1 MTASR
6 SQRIRVGL
14 DSRSYD
20 IVIGPDLLA
29 QAGALIKDVIGN
41 RPLIL
46 LSDETVAQIY
56 RPKLEAAL
64 AAAGIAAPPAVLVPA
79 GEDSKSLE
87 SYGRAAESILALGI
101 DRKTVILAL
110 GGGVVGDLAGFL
122 AATLLRGIDFIQIPT
137 TLLAQVDSS
146 VGGKTGI
153 DSAHGKNLI
162 GAFHQPL
169 LVIADTDTLI
179 TLPSRELKAGYAEV
193 VKYGLLGDSDFFAWL
208 DENGTSILDGDSVAQ
223 VHAIAACCKAK
234 AEIVAADERE
244 GGQRALLNLGHTFG
258 HALEVESGFGAVSN
272 GEVILN
278 HGEAVSVGMVMAF
291 DLSVRL
297 GFCQANDLMRVRTHL
312 REHGLPVSPPRDV
325 QFDAHAL
332 IHRMQGDKKAEGGRL
347 TFVLVN
353 GIGHAFVA
361 RDVAISAVEAALSHA
376 LAA

>member
-1 MTASR
+1 MTASP
-6 SQRIRVGL
+6 SQRVRVGL
-14 DSRSYD
+14 DDRSYD
-20 IVIGPDLLA
+20 IVIEPGALA
-29 QAGALIKDVIGN
+29 RAGALIKDVVGS

-46 LSDETVAQIY
+46 VSDETVAGLY
-56 RPKLEAAL
+56 RAKLEASL
-64 AAAGIAAPPAVLVPA
+64 AAAGIAAPPAVLIAA
-79 GEDSKSLE
+79 GEESKSLE
-87 SYGRAAESILALGI
+87 NYARAAECILALGI
-101 DRKTVILAL
+101 DRRTVILAL

-169 LVIADTDTLI
+169 LVIADTDTLM
-179 TLPSRELKAGYAEV
+179 TLPPRELKAGYAEV
-193 VKYGLLGDSDFFAWL
+193 VKYGLLGDADFFEWL
-208 DENGTSILDGDSVAQ
+208 EANGASVLDGDSAAQ
-223 VHAIAACCKAK
+223 VQAVAICCKAK

-258 HALEVESGFGAVSN
+258 HALEVESGFGGV
-272 GEVILN
+272 LN
-278 HGEAVSVGMVMAF
+278 HGEAVSIGMVIAF

-297 GFCQANDLMRVRTHL
+297 GFCQPNDLMRMRAHL
-312 REHGLPVSPPRDV
+312 WSHGLPIAPPRDV
-325 QFDAHAL
+325 AFDANAL

-353 GIGHAFVA
+353 AIGHAFVA
-361 RDVAISAVEAALSHA
+361 RDVDRGAVETALNHA

>member
-1 MTASR
+1 MSAPPTER
-6 SQRIRVGL
+6 VRVGL
-14 DSRSYD
+14 EDRGYD
-20 IVIGPDLLA
+20 IAIGP
-29 QAGALIKDVIGN
+29 GLIGRLGVLVKETVGD

-46 LSDETVAQIY
+46 VSDETVAALY
-56 RPKLEAAL
+56 RAKVEAAL
-64 AAAGIAAPPAVLVPA
+64 VAAGIAVPPAVLIPA
-79 GEDSKSLE
+79 GEESKSLA
-87 SYGRAAESILALGI
+87 SYARTAEEILALGV

-169 LVIADTDTLI
+169 LVVADTDTLK
-179 TLPSRELKAGYAEV
+179 TLPPRELKAGYAEV
-193 VKYGLLGDSDFFAWL
+193 VKYGLLGDAEFFEWL
-208 DENGTSILDGDSVAQ
+208 EEHGADVLQGDPAAQ
-223 VHAIAACCKAK
+223 VQAIAKCCAAK
-234 AEIVAADERE
+234 AAIVAADERE

-258 HALEVESGFGAVSN
+258 HALEAESGFGN
-272 GEVILN
+272 ILN
-278 HGEAVSVGMVMAF
+278 HGEGVSIGMVMAF

-297 GFCQANDLMRVRTHL
+297 GHCPANDLMRMRAHL
-312 REHGLPVSPPRDV
+312 RAHGLPVSPPRNVDFV
-325 QFDAHAL
+325 PHAL
-332 IHRMQGDKKAEGGRL
+332 IRRMQGDKKAERGRL

-353 GIGHAFVA
+353 GIGQAFVA
-361 RDVAISAVEAALSHA
+361 KDVAASIVETALTHA

>member
-1 MTASR
+1 MSGPPAER
-6 SQRIRVGL
+6 VHVGL
-14 DSRSYD
+14 EGRGYD
-20 IVIGPDLLA
+20 IVIGRGLMNRLGD
-29 QAGALIKDVIGN
+29 LIKEVAGD
-41 RPLIL
+41 RPLVL
-46 LSDETVAQIY
+46 VSDETVAALY
-56 RPKLEAAL
+56 RSKVEAAL
-64 AAAGIAAPPAVLVPA
+64 AAADLPIPQAVLIPP
-79 GEDSKSLE
+79 GEDSKSLAHYA
-87 SYGRAAESILALGI
+87 STAEAILALGV

-169 LVIADTDTLI
+169 LVVADTDTLT

-193 VKYGLLGDSDFFAWL
+193 VKYGLLGDAEFFDWL
-208 DENGTSILDGDSVAQ
+208 EENGAHLLGGDPAAQ
-223 VHAIAACCKAK
+223 VYAIKRSCEAK
-234 AEIVAADERE
+234 AAIVAADERE

-258 HALEVESGFGAVSN
+258 HALEVESGFGHV
-272 GEVILN
+272 LN
-278 HGEAVSVGMVMAF
+278 HGEGVSIGMVMAF

-297 GFCQANDLMRVRTHL
+297 GYCQPNDLMRMRTHL
-312 REHGLPVSPPRDV
+312 RNHGLPVSPPRDV
-325 QFDAHAL
+325 DFEPHAL
-332 IHRMQGDKKAEGGRL
+332 IRRMRGDKKAERGRL

-353 GIGHAFVA
+353 GIGQAFVA
-361 RDVAISAVEAALSHA
+361 KDVAQSIVETALTHA

>member
-1 MTASR
+1 MSLSPTER
-6 SQRIRVGL
+6 VRVGL
-14 DSRSYD
+14 EDRGYD
-20 IVIGPDLLA
+20 IVIGPGLL
-29 QAGALIKDVIGN
+29 GRLGTLIKDTIGD

-46 LSDETVAQIY
+46 VSDETVAALY
-56 RPKLEAAL
+56 RSKVEAAL
-64 AAAGIAAPPAVLVPA
+64 GAAGIAAPPAVLFPA
-79 GEDSKSLE
+79 GEENKSLAN
-87 SYGRAAESILALGI
+87 YAKLAEQVLALGV

-169 LVIADTDTLI
+169 LVVADTDTLT

-193 VKYGLLGDSDFFAWL
+193 VKYGLLGDPAFFEWL
-208 DENGTSILDGDSVAQ
+208 EENGADVLQGDPAAQ
-223 VHAIAACCKAK
+223 VYAVKRSCEAK
-234 AEIVAADERE
+234 AAIVAADERE

-258 HALEVESGFGAVSN
+258 HALEVESGFGNV
-272 GEVILN
+272 LN
-278 HGEAVSVGMVMAF
+278 HGEAVSIGMVMAF

-297 GFCQANDLMRVRTHL
+297 GHCSPNDLMRMRAHL
-312 REHGLPVSPPRDV
+312 RAHGLPVSPPRDV
-325 QFDAHAL
+325 DFEPHAL
-332 IHRMQGDKKAEGGRL
+332 IRRMQGDKKAERGRL

-353 GIGHAFVA
+353 GIGQAFVA
-361 RDVAISAVEAALSHA
+361 KDVAQGIVETALTHA

>member
-1 MTASR
+1 MSGHLSR
-6 SQRIRVGL
+6 RVRVGL
-14 DSRSYD
+14 DSRAYD
-20 IVIGPDLLA
+20 IVIEPGALA
-29 QAGALIKDVIGN
+29 RAGALIKDVVGN

-46 LSDETVAQIY
+46 VSDETVAEIY

-64 AAAGIAAPPAVLVPA
+64 AAAGIAAPPTVLIPP
-79 GEDSKSLE
+79 GEESKSLT
-87 SYGRAAESILALGI
+87 SYARAAESILALGV

-169 LVIADTDTLI
+169 LVVADTETLT
-179 TLPSRELKAGYAEV
+179 TLPSRELQAGYAEV
-193 VKYGLLGDSDFFAWL
+193 VKYGLLGDSIFFDWL
-208 DENGTSILDGDSVAQ
+208 EEHGASVLGGDSQAQ
-223 VHAIAACCKAK
+223 VYAIAACCEAKAK
-234 AEIVAADERE
+234 IVAADERE
-244 GGQRALLNLGHTFG
+244 GAQRALLNLGHTFG
-258 HALEVESGFGAVSN
+258 HALEVESGFGGA
-272 GEVILN
+272 LN
-278 HGEAVSVGMVMAF
+278 HGEAVSIGMVMAF

-297 GFCQANDLMRVRTHL
+297 GHCPTNDLMRMRAHL
-312 REHGLPVSPPRDV
+312 RLHGLPVSPPRNV
-325 QFDAHAL
+325 PFKVHAL
-332 IHRMQGDKKAEGGRL
+332 IRRMQGDKKAEGGRL

-353 GIGHAFVA
+353 GIGDAFVA
-361 RDVAISAVEAALSHA
+361 RDVAVSTVEAALAHA

>member
-1 MTASR
+1 MRASPTER
-6 SQRIRVGL
+6 VPTERVRVGL
-14 DSRSYD
+14 DGRGYD
-20 IVIGPDLLA
+20 IVIGPGLMNRL
-29 QAGALIKDVIGN
+29 GGLIKDTVGD

-46 LSDETVAQIY
+46 VSDETVAKLY
-56 RPKLEAAL
+56 RSKVEGAL
-64 AAAGIAAPPAVLVPA
+64 AAAGLKVPPAVLIPA
-79 GEDSKSLE
+79 GEESKSLA
-87 SYGRAAESILALGI
+87 SYARTAEEILALGV

-153 DSAHGKNLI
+153 DSATGKNLI

-169 LVIADTDTLI
+169 LVVADTDTLM

-193 VKYGLLGDSDFFAWL
+193 VKYGLLGDRDFFDWL
-208 DENGTSILDGDSVAQ
+208 EENGADVLQGDPAAQ
-223 VHAIAACCKAK
+223 IYAIAACCKAK
-234 AEIVAADERE
+234 ADIVAADERE

-258 HALEVESGFGAVSN
+258 HALEAESGFGNV
-272 GEVILN
+272 LN
-278 HGEAVSVGMVMAF
+278 HGEGVSIGMVMAF

-297 GFCQANDLMRVRTHL
+297 GHCPPNDLMLMRAHL
-312 REHGLPVSPPRDV
+312 LTHGLPVSPPRGVD
-325 QFDAHAL
+325 FDTHAL
-332 IHRMQGDKKAEGGRL
+332 IRRMQGDKKAERGRL

-353 GIGHAFVA
+353 GIGRAFVA
-361 RDVAISAVEAALSHA
+361 RDVAASAVETALTHA

>member
-1 MTASR
+1 MNAPPSKR
-6 SQRIRVGL
+6 VRVGL
-14 DSRSYD
+14 GARSYD
-20 IVIGPDLLA
+20 IVIEPGALA
-29 QAGALIKDVIGN
+29 RAGALIAEVAAE
-41 RPLIL
+41 RSLIL
-46 LSDETVAQIY
+46 VSDETVAGIY

-64 AAAGIAAPPAVLVPA
+64 AAAGIAAPPTVLIAP
-79 GEDSKSLE
+79 GEESKSLA
-87 SYGRAAESILALGI
+87 SYARAAEDILALGV

-153 DSAHGKNLI
+153 DSVQGKNLI

-169 LVIADTDTLI
+169 MVIADTETLL

-193 VKYGLLGDSDFFAWL
+193 VKYGLLGDYDFFEWL
-208 DENGTSILDGDSVAQ
+208 ESNGAAVLDGEPTAQ
-223 VHAIAACCKAK
+223 VQAIADCCRAK
-234 AEIVAADERE
+234 ADIVAADERE

-258 HALEVESGFGAVSN
+258 HALEVESGFG
-272 GEVILN
+272 GILN
-278 HGEAVSVGMVMAF
+278 HGEAVSIGMVLAY

-297 GFCQANDLMRVRTHL
+297 GFCHPNALMRMRAHL
-312 REHGLPVSPPRDV
+312 RAHGLPVSPPRDV
-325 QFDAHAL
+325 PFEAKAL
-332 IHRMQGDKKAEGGRL
+332 IRRMQGDKKAERGRL

-353 GIGHAFVA
+353 GIGRAFVA
-361 RDVAISAVEAALSHA
+361 RDVDSSAVETALNHA

>member
-1 MTASR
+1 MSGSPTELV
-6 SQRIRVGL
+6 RVGL
-14 DSRSYD
+14 DGRGYD
-20 IVIGPDLLA
+20 IVIGPGLMNRL
-29 QAGALIKDVIGN
+29 GGLIKDTVGD

-46 LSDETVAQIY
+46 VSDETVAGLY
-56 RPKLEAAL
+56 RSKVEGAL
-64 AAAGIAAPPAVLVPA
+64 AAAGLKVPPAVLIPA
-79 GEDSKSLE
+79 GEESKSLE
-87 SYGRAAESILALGI
+87 SYARTAEEILALGV

-169 LVIADTDTLI
+169 LVVADTDTLT

-193 VKYGLLGDSDFFAWL
+193 VKYGLLGDRDFFDWL
-208 DENGTSILDGDSVAQ
+208 DENGADVLQGDPAAQ
-223 VHAIAACCKAK
+223 IHAIATCCKAK
-234 AEIVAADERE
+234 ADIVAADERE

-258 HALEVESGFGAVSN
+258 HALEVESGFGN
-272 GEVILN
+272 VIN
-278 HGEAVSVGMVMAF
+278 HGEGVSIGMVMAF

-297 GFCQANDLMRVRTHL
+297 GHCPPNDLMLMCAHL
-312 REHGLPVSPPRDV
+312 RTHGLPVSPPRDV
-325 QFDAHAL
+325 DFDAHAL
-332 IHRMQGDKKAEGGRL
+332 IRRMQGDKKADRGRL

-353 GIGHAFVA
+353 GIGQAFVA
-361 RDVAISAVEAALSHA
+361 RDVAASVVETALTHA